1 MIYVNISELNDNLL
15 ICNGAI
21 FRHFNVGRLD
31 ANEKEEDYYDM
42 MLFEIGD
49 VFCLI
54 NITANSNK
62 RGIIEARI
70 DGINTKHFI
79 IAKVFKEYF
88 KHNAD
93 VYVIKEGYNVGYII
107 EP

>member
-1 MIYVNISELNDNLL
+1 MIYKKISELNDNLL
-15 ICNGAI
+15 IWHGAI

-42 MLFEIGD
+42 MLFELDDINY
-49 VFCLI
+49 LI
-54 NITANSNK
+54 NITNNSNK

-70 DGINTKHFI
+70 EGINTKCFI
-79 IAKVFKEYF
+79 VAKVFKEYF
-88 KHNAD
+88 KHNPD
-93 VYVIKEGYNVGYII
+93 VYFIKEGYNESYFS